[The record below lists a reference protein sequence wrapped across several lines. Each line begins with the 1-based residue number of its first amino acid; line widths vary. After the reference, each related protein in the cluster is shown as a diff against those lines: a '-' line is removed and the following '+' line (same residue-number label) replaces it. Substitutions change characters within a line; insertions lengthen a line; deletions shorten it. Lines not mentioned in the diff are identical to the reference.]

1 MELYARVN
9 IMGGRS
15 VRLPHGDVSEAVALD
30 NDPLGRARSWV
41 SQGADIV
48 HIVDLDGAAHGDY
61 QNRSLID
68 RILSEIEHPVQ
79 VAGGIRSPGE
89 AARLLDLGAWR
100 IVMGTAALED
110 QNMVWELC
118 RDYPGRIVVS
128 LDCRPDGELATRGWT
143 HNSGR
148 YLEETLIELSS
159 AGVAAFLVAEAGRD
173 ALTEPPNLEILT
185 DALQAVDE
193 PVIAAGGV
201 RDLDDLR
208 QVVGLEHN
216 GRRLAGII
224 VGREVTAGRFTMSE
238 AKDLMATV
246 GPTRPPGH
254 VEGLR
259 ALLRVSNFERSR
271 AFYEQT
277 LGFRRVTG
285 WERPNSDGVVLE
297 AKGGETLELLGPP
310 PGQHWPRPSGLELG
324 FFVESVERWQQHLRR
339 LGIPITRE
347 LREEAWGDLVFGVD
361 DPDGV
366 RVWFGQ
372 QKR

>member
-1 MELYARVN
+1 
-9 IMGGRS
+9 
-15 VRLPHGDVSEAVALD
+15 
-30 NDPLGRARSWV
+30 
-41 SQGADIV
+41 
-48 HIVDLDGAAHGDY
+48 
-61 QNRSLID
+61 
-68 RILSEIEHPVQ
+68 
-79 VAGGIRSPGE
+79 
-89 AARLLDLGAWR
+89 
-100 IVMGTAALED
+100 
-110 QNMVWELC
+110 C
-118 RDYPGRIVVS
+118 RDYPGRVVVS

-185 DALQAVDE
+185 DALKAVDE

-224 VGREVTAGRFTMSE
+224 VGREVTAGRFTMAE
-238 AKDLMATV
+238 AKDVMATA

-271 AFYEQT
+271 AFYEQM

-285 WERPNSDGVVLE
+285 WERPHGDGIVLE

-310 PGQHWPRPSGLELG
+310 PGQYWPKPTGIELG
-324 FFVESVERWQQHLRR
+324 FFVESVEKWHQHLRR
-339 LGIPITRE
+339 LGVPITRE
-347 LREEAWGDLVFGVD
+347 LRQEAWGDLVFGVD

-372 QKR
+372 QK